1 MQVQSSDALPKS
13 ICKDC
18 RYILEKC
25 YYFRTKSKNSDAKLK
40 RHIRLINAGKRSH
53 VFEEDFDE
61 FDDDYTESLEFFK
74 NHQDMNEKK
83 LADLEAELKLNFD
96 KEMQE
101 VLRSEKEKLHKEE
114 TKRLQMV
121 AKAQLA
127 LELKKKKEVKKL
139 DAIKKIQAKFM
150 NEIMESM
157 YDDDEETEEILSEVD
172 ENDQEIITI
181 DAAAEQQSE
190 SNKECDEN
198 YKMIYKNT
206 DEGECIIGMERR
218 SDNDR
223 TKRVMT
229 RSTTQRTQSDKI
241 PSTPKRIH
249 TDIKKTNTKKR
260 KLKKVEEIEPEQSES
275 NLEDGEDDI
284 SIKVANEEV
293 DSEYPS
299 NSIATNDDL
308 ILIEGTSSE
317 YDNTNKSEY
326 SDHNEHEG
334 DYFVEDDVVE
344 EQHTSEQEE
353 EEGEPS
359 KSEIERNKFEVDSIT
374 EAVRTTLQTQH
385 PEININNNFELKI
398 QKVEK
403 GLTKVQVKTEDDT
416 IILMEFLG
424 KIEMDV
430 ELDENGERK
439 VFRCNECPKQFA
451 RRTQLA
457 RHCSTHLKHKGF
469 ICDNCEKW
477 CPTKSALERHRRVHT
492 GNI

>member
-1 MQVQSSDALPKS
+1 M
-13 ICKDC
+13 
-18 RYILEKC
+18 
-25 YYFRTKSKNSDAKLK
+25 LK
-40 RHIRLINAGKRSH
+40 RHIRLINAGKPSR
-53 VFEEDFDE
+53 VFEDDFDE
-61 FDDDYTESLEFFK
+61 FDDDYIESLEFFK

-83 LADLEAELKLNFD
+83 LADLEAELKFNFD

-114 TKRLQMV
+114 TKRVQMV

-157 YDDDEETEEILSEVD
+157 YDDDEETEELSSEVG

-181 DAAAEQQSE
+181 DAAADQQLSE
-190 SNKECDEN
+190 NVKECDES

-223 TKRVMT
+223 AKRVMT
-229 RSTTQRTQSDKI
+229 RSTAQRTQLDKSH
-241 PSTPKRIH
+241 STPSKRVN
-249 TDIKKTNTKKR
+249 TNNKKTNTKKD
-260 KLKKVEEIEPEQSES
+260 KLKKIEEIVPEQSES
-275 NLEDGEDDI
+275 NLEDGEDEI

-293 DSEYPS
+293 DSEYAS

-326 SDHNEHEG
+326 SDHNEHDG

-353 EEGEPS
+353 EGEPS
-359 KSEIERNKFEVDSIT
+359 KSELERNKFEVDSIT
-374 EAVRTTLQTQH
+374 EAVRSTLQTQH

-439 VFRCNECPKQFA
+439 VFKCNECPKQFA

-492 GNI
+492 GSI